1 MTRAGRAR
9 LLANGKRRK
18 VRLKRRSPSPMIFT
32 DELLAD
38 IRRRFEQ
45 TPEILSTMAFDLG
58 VARTTLAEMA
68 KQKGWV
74 RYRPQPRGII
84 PAAQLAARA
93 AALPKAVSRADPA
106 PAPSGTTALVV
117 PPSQL
122 PEAVHDLP
130 PDDPA
135 LVEWLRRELLAQ
147 IGIVKSLREQER
159 AEPITEERALLMA
172 RMLVSLTEA
181 MLKLNRVTA
190 AATPQPDGADDLPEN
205 IDEFRNEL
213 ARRIRAFVA
222 SRTGTGDA
230 DGHGA
235 AAAMDAAG
243 G

>member
-9 LLANGKRRK
+9 PLANGERRK
-18 VRLKRRSPSPMIFT
+18 VRIKRRSPSPMIFT
-32 DELLAD
+32 EQLLAD
-38 IRRRFEQ
+38 VRRRYEQ
-45 TPEILSTMAFDLG
+45 TPEILSTMAFDLDI
-58 VARTTLAEMA
+58 ARTTLVKMA
-68 KQKGWV
+68 NQKGWV
-74 RYRPQPRGII
+74 RYRPQPRDII

-93 AALPKAVSRADPA
+93 AALPKAVTRADPA
-106 PAPSGTTALVV
+106 PSEATALVV
-117 PPSQL
+117 TPQPP
-122 PEAVHDLP
+122 PETVHDLS

-181 MLKLNRVTA
+181 TLKLKRFTA
-190 AATPQPDGADDLPEN
+190 GATLQPAEADDLPEN

-222 SRTGTGDA
+222 SRSGTGNA
-230 DGHGA
+230 DGGDA
-235 AAAMDAAG
+235 VPSMDEVRG
-243 G
+243 